1 VSCSKRLSNI
11 KQGAGDF
18 LRDQDAFGQPIPLNF
33 HGDDMFKTMPGGVLS
48 LLMSIIIFLYFVLK
62 LKYMIN
68 REEWGITQQ
77 VILQTPE
84 ELTA

>member
-1 VSCSKRLSNI
+1 
-11 KQGAGDF
+11 
-18 LRDQDAFGQPIPLNF
+18 
-33 HGDDMFKTMPGGVLS
+33 MFKSMPGGVLS